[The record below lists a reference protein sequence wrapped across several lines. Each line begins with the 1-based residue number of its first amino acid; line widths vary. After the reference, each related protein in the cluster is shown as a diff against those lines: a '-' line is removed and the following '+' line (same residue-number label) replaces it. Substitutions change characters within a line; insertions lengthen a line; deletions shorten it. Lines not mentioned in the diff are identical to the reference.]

1 MIIFKGTKT
10 IGIQSYIEFS
20 NEKGSVIQIPVE
32 TNLLSRFL
40 LYFDRLELGTKPL
53 VETQTPSNK

>member
-40 LYFDRLELGTKPL
+40 LYFDRLEPGTKPL
-53 VETQTPSNK
+53 VETQMPSVK